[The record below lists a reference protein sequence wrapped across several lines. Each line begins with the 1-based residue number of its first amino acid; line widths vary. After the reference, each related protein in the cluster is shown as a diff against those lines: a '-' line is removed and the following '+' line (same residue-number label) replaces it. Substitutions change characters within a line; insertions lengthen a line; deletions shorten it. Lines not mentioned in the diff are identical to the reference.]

1 MQQKQFLIN
10 LGKPMVLL
18 NGLVT
23 DKNNY
28 TDEQKLQLLQSNK
41 KIKLP
46 KHPKITY
53 HSTENQEKNKD
64 MDLSEDEDSDN
75 GVKIISSLNNPSSKN
90 NQEKKNDDDNK
101 MIEDNIKDD
110 INIIQ
115 NFKKEEM
122 MSSSNESKNSVI
134 FNTHIDIGMK
144 KKKKNT
150 NSNTNTNKTVI
161 KKSHKSKKDE
171 NNIPINDFSY
181 DNNSDNPNVI
191 GENSIDVKNK
201 RVKRTSKKKL
211 FSQRKEEISQIK
223 VEYKNVPKANTY
235 EEIMEKS
242 KKNSCVCIDLLD
254 YDDLKGVVE
263 EKSETFKGNKKL
275 KKDKK
280 ENVIYSGK
288 KSEIKLTKSI
298 YYLLKLKGKRDLFN
312 MLSPENNNILQF
324 MPQHI
329 TGINNYGYLN
339 INYCIN
345 NNTGSNNT
353 INKDEEEIHFINKFF
368 TDKNNQQELLFRKY
382 ILNLSAFK
390 SNETLNND
398 NDFNIYHII
407 IPKKSVAKIDIN
419 FEEEITIKSLI
430 QKLDCEYYF
439 YCQRPGEL
447 LIVEPESI
455 LLSFCSKKN
464 NNGVMHEKNYLL
476 MYWNKMN
483 VESFSD
489 YITLQNIC
497 KKENYKLFPIV
508 NTLIKLLNTQSD
520 ILKDDFIKI
529 ILEIYNNMDSCEN
542 INNYINEISNNNIRF
557 HKLYLNNIY
566 LCRNCGQEIFNF
578 YVYDQNYNNKE
589 LNYNNLCDINMALE
603 EENDNDN
610 INNYNQNDYK
620 FICINCA
627 HNKNYFKVEKNIIFF
642 KYTKEEINN
651 FLSSVSSR
659 IGQSRNKNE
668 IISHIFDK
676 NRENDCINVDEFILK
691 IDGPLRILD
700 SEFEK
705 NNNNLLNKEIKVD
718 KYLKILGDNY
728 NDKNKDDVEP
738 LNPKNFKNNK
748 NKDDIYEKLGLN
760 QAYVTNVSFG
770 LSDSNIRM
778 NNQENRNNRNNVI
791 DMNANSFGS
800 NNFFNKNSNNMKIN
814 PIIIK
819 DEQKEKEE
827 VKNVPNR
834 GSRKNKKKN
843 GTNLQD
849 MIFSGEF

>member
-1 MQQKQFLIN
+1 
-10 LGKPMVLL
+10 
-18 NGLVT
+18 
-23 DKNNY
+23 
-28 TDEQKLQLLQSNK
+28 
-41 KIKLP
+41 
-46 KHPKITY
+46 
-53 HSTENQEKNKD
+53 
-64 MDLSEDEDSDN
+64 
-75 GVKIISSLNNPSSKN
+75 
-90 NQEKKNDDDNK
+90 
-101 MIEDNIKDD
+101 
-110 INIIQ
+110 
-115 NFKKEEM
+115 
-122 MSSSNESKNSVI
+122 
-134 FNTHIDIGMK
+134 
-144 KKKKNT
+144 
-150 NSNTNTNKTVI
+150 
-161 KKSHKSKKDE
+161 
-171 NNIPINDFSY
+171 
-181 DNNSDNPNVI
+181 
-191 GENSIDVKNK
+191 
-201 RVKRTSKKKL
+201 
-211 FSQRKEEISQIK
+211 
-223 VEYKNVPKANTY
+223 
-235 EEIMEKS
+235 
-242 KKNSCVCIDLLD
+242 
-254 YDDLKGVVE
+254 
-263 EKSETFKGNKKL
+263 
-275 KKDKK
+275 
-280 ENVIYSGK
+280 
-288 KSEIKLTKSI
+288 
-298 YYLLKLKGKRDLFN
+298 
-312 MLSPENNNILQF
+312 
-324 MPQHI
+324 
-329 TGINNYGYLN
+329 
-339 INYCIN
+339 
-345 NNTGSNNT
+345 
-353 INKDEEEIHFINKFF
+353 
-368 TDKNNQQELLFRKY
+368 
-382 ILNLSAFK
+382 
-390 SNETLNND
+390 
-398 NDFNIYHII
+398 
-407 IPKKSVAKIDIN
+407 
-419 FEEEITIKSLI
+419 
-430 QKLDCEYYF
+430 
-439 YCQRPGEL
+439 
-447 LIVEPESI
+447 
-455 LLSFCSKKN
+455 
-464 NNGVMHEKNYLL
+464 

-610 INNYNQNDYK
+610 INNYNQNDCK

-676 NRENDCINVDEFILK
+676 NRENDCINVDEFLVK

-791 DMNANSFGS
+791 NMNANSFGS